1 MLGSQE
7 AGGGGWRLLLVAVG
21 HGLLGSQVQKKKQQ
35 EEIKYPDVE
44 DQTCPKELNAP
55 NQQEVV

>member
-1 MLGSQE
+1 MGL
-7 AGGGGWRLLLVAVG
+7 AGGWLLLVVGG

-55 NQQEVV
+55 N